1 MNEAITDNT
10 QDQSPAEGY
19 HFFAMLH
26 RMRYIN
32 RWGLMKNTEQ
42 ENIQEHSFQ
51 VAMIAHALAL
61 FRKHYFNDGR
71 VCPQPELAALL
82 GMFHDA
88 SEILT
93 GDLPTPVKYFNPE
106 IKSAYK
112 RVESVATEKLLSMLP
127 DELGAEYRSLM
138 LPHGQ
143 STEYD
148 EALTLVKAADKLGAY
163 IKCLDEE
170 KSGNPEFVQARI
182 SLEKYLADT
191 DLPEVKHFL
200 KIYLPSYTLTLDQLS
215 DAKE

>member
-1 MNEAITDNT
+1 MNEAMTDN
-10 QDQSPAEGY
+10 DQNTSSAEGY

-71 VCPQPELAALL
+71 VCPQPELVALL

-112 RVESVATEKLLSMLP
+112 RVEAVATEKLLSMLP
-127 DELGAEYRSLM
+127 DDMAGEYRSLM
-138 LPHGQ
+138 MPQGQ
-143 STEYD
+143 SAEYD
-148 EALTLVKAADKLGAY
+148 EALILVKAADKLGAY

-170 KSGNPEFVQARI
+170 KAGNPEFVQARI
-182 SLEKYLADT
+182 SLEKYLEENN
-191 DLPEVKHFL
+191 LPEVGHFL
-200 KIYLPSYTLTLDQLS
+200 EVYLPSYKLTLDQLS